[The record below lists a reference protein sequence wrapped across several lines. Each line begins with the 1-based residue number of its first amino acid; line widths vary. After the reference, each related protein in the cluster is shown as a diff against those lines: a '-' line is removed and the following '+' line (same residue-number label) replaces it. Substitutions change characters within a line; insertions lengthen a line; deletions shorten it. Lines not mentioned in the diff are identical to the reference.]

1 MGNVSNDRVH
11 RIRRFWENQVIVG
24 NLHFMLGN
32 KHPQTNTP
40 PSHVMHKHP
49 IERPKPGVTLSKTS
63 PFIMCIIFFLHLLD
77 IT

>member
-32 KHPQTNTP
+32 KHPPNKYTSIACDAQTPHRETQTW
-40 PSHVMHKHP
+40 SDS
-49 IERPKPGVTLSKTS
+49 I
-63 PFIMCIIFFLHLLD
+63 
-77 IT
+77 